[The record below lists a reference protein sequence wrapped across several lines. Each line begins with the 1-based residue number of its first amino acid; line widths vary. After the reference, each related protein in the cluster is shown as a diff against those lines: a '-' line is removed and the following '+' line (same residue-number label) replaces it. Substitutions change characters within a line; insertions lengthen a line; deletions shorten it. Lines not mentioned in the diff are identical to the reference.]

1 MRDKVF
7 NEVAGKITEILDDKD
22 LKLQDDILLK
32 SLGMNSISFI
42 KLLVFIEDTY
52 DVEFDD
58 EDLVMENYVVFA
70 DVIDK
75 ICSMISE
82 EL

>member
-22 LKLQDDILLK
+22 LKLQDDTLLE

-58 EDLVMENYVVFA
+58 EDLVMKNYVVFA

-82 EL
+82 